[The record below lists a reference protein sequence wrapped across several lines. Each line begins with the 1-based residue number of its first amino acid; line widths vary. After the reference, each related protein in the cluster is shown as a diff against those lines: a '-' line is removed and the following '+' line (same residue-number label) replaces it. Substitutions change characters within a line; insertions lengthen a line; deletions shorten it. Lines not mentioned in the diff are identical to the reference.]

1 MKKTLI
7 LLGLL
12 LSLII
17 PTNIF
22 AEKAMPNNSSK
33 MDIIAEN
40 GDVSNYTFSTYI
52 IKDYNY
58 FKLRDFASYMN
69 GTIKNFDVDYN
80 RDKDAIEI
88 TTKTSYG
95 DFTGLPSDNIVGAK
109 EAVTTKQKIFI
120 DGKEVQISGYNIDG
134 NNYFK
139 LRDLASALDIK
150 IYYDSLRESVILN
163 PNLPSDE
170 KLVEDLNKEIDKLIG
185 MEEEASRP
193 KANTG
198 TSELI
203 GAEENLIYLPPKNI
217 DRKINLKTGYAAEIR
232 NSKIQ
237 NFKKISSQVNIP
249 KGTGLLYFDID
260 NLKTKTIYID
270 GNDTNISQAYLNKWM
285 KKNILVPLIRG
296 EKISGQEDA
305 YKVAYV
311 TFVDTAPKVNGVSE
325 LVSVKANEVRS
336 FLYGPQTNLKD
347 FTADRGQIYSLAKK
361 GENIG
366 WSWWYFTGPN
376 SYNEKIDHMINYALS
391 VQGFS
396 YDQFDCS
403 GLVGTAAEFA
413 GFPLAPAYSWLIE
426 GSPMVQEIPMNQLRR
441 GDLLNKAGEHIMIYI
456 GDGKVVE
463 SVPRTGV
470 RVAPVR
476 KAGYKA
482 LRIKNV

>member
-88 TTKTSYG
+88 ATKTSYG
-95 DFTGLPSDNIVGAK
+95 DFTGLPSDNVVGAK
-109 EAVTTKQKIFI
+109 EAVTTRQKIFI

-150 IYYDSLRESVILN
+150 IYYDSLRKSVILN

-193 KANTG
+193 KASTG
-198 TSELI
+198 ASELI

-270 GNDTNISQAYLNKWM
+270 GYDTNISQVYLNKWM

-296 EKISGQEDA
+296 EKIPGQEDA
-305 YKVAYV
+305 YKVA
-311 TFVDTAPKVNGVSE
+311 
-325 LVSVKANEVRS
+325 
-336 FLYGPQTNLKD
+336 
-347 FTADRGQIYSLAKK
+347 
-361 GENIG
+361 
-366 WSWWYFTGPN
+366 
-376 SYNEKIDHMINYALS
+376 
-391 VQGFS
+391 
-396 YDQFDCS
+396 
-403 GLVGTAAEFA
+403 
-413 GFPLAPAYSWLIE
+413 
-426 GSPMVQEIPMNQLRR
+426 
-441 GDLLNKAGEHIMIYI
+441 
-456 GDGKVVE
+456 
-463 SVPRTGV
+463 
-470 RVAPVR
+470 
-476 KAGYKA
+476 
-482 LRIKNV
+482 